1 MLMKTT
7 LKQRSELYK
16 SKPVKNSAK
25 GIYVPKEKGNKEAR
39 EERRRMIME
48 MIKDA
53 DKFFCPALNSYVY
66 VRRKGKKETVHHASK
81 SRKSTIAAL
90 NLKNLYSEAKYICQ
104 VSPKDNSN
112 QKNFK
117 RLHILLVAVEHIGYA
132 KITVGEFGVGL
143 DEDKYNHYCVVHV
156 SLKEIKK

>member
-1 MLMKTT
+1 MKTT
-7 LKQRSELYK
+7 RKQRSELYK

-66 VRRKGKKETVHHASK
+66 VRRKGKNETYHHASK
-81 SRKSTIAAL
+81 SKKSTLAAM
-90 NLKNLYSEAKYICQ
+90 NLKNLYSEARYICQ
-104 VSPKDNSN
+104 TTPKNNIN
-112 QKNFK
+112 QKNFE
-117 RLHILLVAVEHIGYA
+117 RLHILLVAVENVGYA
-132 KITVGEFGVGL
+132 KITVGEFYKGI
-143 DEDKYNHYCVVHV
+143 EEKYSHYCAVHI
-156 SLKEIKK
+156 SLREIKK